1 MVFYRACPKCKGD
14 MDTRRDSYGSFIE
27 CIQCGLLQDLPVKPR
42 IKESQP
48 ISGTSKGATA
58 GKKKGQAA

>member
-14 MDTRRDSYGSFIE
+14 MDTRRDLYGSFIE
-27 CIQCGLLQDLPVKPR
+27 CIQCGLLQDLDIKLGVKENKQ
-42 IKESQP
+42 ID
-48 ISGTSKGATA
+48 GTSKSATV

>member
-14 MDTRRDSYGSFIE
+14 MDTRRDFYGSFIE
-27 CIQCGLLQDLPVKPR
+27 CIQCGLLQDLAIKPAVEEH
-42 IKESQP
+42 KQVN
-48 ISGTSKGATA
+48 GTPKSATV